1 MSAWHATA
9 FPGLHVHARLS
20 LMPRPAFLAL
30 FAALVALRLPSLAQ
44 PAGAD
49 QGLYAYVGQRILAGE
64 IPYRDAWDQKPPA
77 IHYTYAAM
85 FAAWPDEAVVAGVD
99 ALVAAVT
106 AALLVPLSRSLAA
119 PSGAGQLAAL
129 LLLLLGNP
137 ALGRLGGVRVRA
149 QCEVFIALAVTV
161 SLVVALGRA
170 GRLATTARPKP
181 HRHPWIRAG
190 LVGLAVGIATL
201 YKYNAAVYL
210 LPAWLALV
218 LASGPPSRPGRRGR
232 HAALLGLG
240 VAAGWAIPLAATAM
254 FFAAHGALDEA
265 YEATIAYNLAYSGE
279 TYAGASAFLRYLVTF
294 PVGHARVDSLWWLGG
309 LGSVYL
315 LARAARHPGWLVV
328 PAWVAAAC
336 LSIAINSS
344 RGLPQY
350 FLQAAPAVAF
360 AAAMLLS
367 GLWHAWS
374 RPLRLVLV
382 ALVAIGVWRVSDL
395 PKLAATTLAD
405 LRFLAGRVDLETHLR
420 RFGSEEDKYSA
431 LAIYKLGRY
440 LRAHTA
446 PEDPVLVFGF
456 SPGALVQSGRR
467 SASRFFWSRPV
478 IVGFNEG
485 RPGYGVAALVDDLD
499 RERPPL
505 VVLQRSDWEV
515 EGQDSATFFLRHP
528 RLRSWLAR
536 EYVEVDSLASFR
548 IYRRTVGN
556 P

>member
-1 MSAWHATA
+1 
-9 FPGLHVHARLS
+9 
-20 LMPRPAFLAL
+20 MPRPVFLVL
-30 FAALVALRLPSLAQ
+30 FAALVAFRLPSLAQ

-49 QGLYAYVGQRILAGE
+49 QGLYAYVGQRILAGG

-85 FAAWPDEAVVAGVD
+85 FAAWPDEAVVAGID
-99 ALVAAVT
+99 LLVAAVT
-106 AALLVPLSRSLAA
+106 AVLLMPLSRSLGA

-129 LLLLLGNP
+129 LLLFLGNP

-170 GRLATTARPKP
+170 GRRVATGRAEPR
-181 HRHPWIRAG
+181 RHPWLHGG
-190 LVGLAVGIATL
+190 LTGLAIGIATL
-201 YKYNAAVYL
+201 YKYTAAVYL

-218 LASGPPSRPGRRGR
+218 LAGWPPCRPGRRGR
-232 HAALLGLG
+232 HAALLGLC
-240 VAAGWAIPLAATAM
+240 VAAGWAMPLVATAM
-254 FFAAHGALDEA
+254 FFAAHGALDDA

-279 TYAGASAFLRYLVTF
+279 TYAGASAFLRYLVAF

-309 LGSVYL
+309 LGCIYL
-315 LARAARHPGWLVV
+315 LACARRHPRWLVV

-336 LSIAINSS
+336 LAIAVNGS

-350 FLQAAPAVAF
+350 FLQATPAVAL

-367 GLWHAWS
+367 SLWQAWS
-374 RPLRLVLV
+374 RLPRLVLV
-382 ALVAIGVWRVSDL
+382 ALVAVGVWRASDL

-405 LRFLAGRVDLETHLR
+405 LRFLTGRVDLETHLQ
-420 RFGSEEDKYSA
+420 RFGPEEDKYSA

-446 PEDPVLVFGF
+446 SDDPVLVFGF

-467 SASRFFWSRPV
+467 SASRFFWSRPL

-485 RPGYGVAALVDDLD
+485 RPGYGVSALLDELD
-499 RERPPL
+499 RERPRL

-515 EGQDSATFFLRHP
+515 EGQDSATFFLQHP
-528 RLRSWLAR
+528 RLRRWLTGG
-536 EYVEVDSLASFR
+536 YVEVDSLASFR
-548 IYRRTVGN
+548 IYRRTTGN